1 MANVQP
7 PNIQKTYE
15 ENQRIKLRESNQR
28 EGEKAKS
35 KTNEIYDQK
44 LDKKS
49 KQITDI
55 IYENSSKSSSYSSY
69 SEQNLKDDS
78 PSRLKYSRGIYYLIL
93 ILNICLPGSGTIIAG
108 CGWGNNRRRE
118 LIFRGIIQFFT
129 TIFLVGWIQA
139 IHDACYYFKYN
150 EYYQ

>member
-7 PNIQKTYE
+7 QNIPKAIE
-15 ENQRIKLRESNQR
+15 EDQRINIIESNER

-35 KTNEIYDQK
+35 KTNEILNQK
-44 LDKKS
+44 LYMGS
-49 KQITDI
+49 GQITDI
-55 IYENSSKSSSYSSY
+55 IYENSSKSSSYSA
-69 SEQNLKDDS
+69 QNLKDDF

>member
-1 MANVQP
+1 MSNVQP
-7 PNIQKTYE
+7 PNIPKTIE
-15 ENQRIKLRESNQR
+15 ENQRIISKESIER

-44 LDKKS
+44 LDIKS
-49 KQITDI
+49 KKITDKK
-55 IYENSSKSSSYSSY
+55 YENSSISSSY

>member
-7 PNIQKTYE
+7 QNIPKAIE
-15 ENQRIKLRESNQR
+15 EDQRINIIESNER

-35 KTNEIYDQK
+35 KANEIYDQK

-55 IYENSSKSSSYSSY
+55 IYENSPTSSSYSV
-69 SEQNLKDDS
+69 QNLKDDF

>member
-1 MANVQP
+1 MSNVQP
-7 PNIQKTYE
+7 PNILKTIE
-15 ENQRIKLRESNQR
+15 EAQRIKIIESIER

-35 KTNEIYDQK
+35 KKNEIYNQK
-44 LDKKS
+44 LDMGS
-49 KQITDI
+49 KRITDV
-55 IYENSSKSSSYSSY
+55 IYENSSKSSSYS
-69 SEQNLKDDS
+69 EQNPKDDF

>member
-7 PNIQKTYE
+7 QNISKTIGEDQRVGAE
-15 ENQRIKLRESNQR
+15 ESIER

-35 KTNEIYDQK
+35 KTNEILNQK
-44 LDKKS
+44 LYMGS
-49 KQITDI
+49 GQITDI
-55 IYENSSKSSSYSSY
+55 IYENSPTSSSYSV
-69 SEQNLKDDS
+69 QNLKDDF

>member
-7 PNIQKTYE
+7 KNIPKTIE
-15 ENQRIKLRESNQR
+15 EDQRTDTKESIER

-35 KTNEIYDQK
+35 KANEIINQK
-44 LDKKS
+44 YYIKS
-49 KQITDI
+49 NQNTEQQ
-55 IYENSSKSSSYSSY
+55 YENSPTSSSYSV
-69 SEQNLKDDS
+69 QNLKDDF

>member
-7 PNIQKTYE
+7 QNIPKTIE
-15 ENQRIKLRESNQR
+15 EDQRTDTKESIER

-35 KTNEIYDQK
+35 KTNEIYDEI
-44 LDKKS
+44 LDMGSKKN
-49 KQITDI
+49 KEKN
-55 IYENSSKSSSYSSY
+55 YKNSSISSSY
-69 SEQNLKDDS
+69 SEQNPKDDS

>member
-7 PNIQKTYE
+7 LNIPKTIE
-15 ENQRIKLRESNQR
+15 ENQRIILRESNER
-28 EGEKAKS
+28 KGEKAKS
-35 KTNEIYDQK
+35 KTNETYDEK
-44 LDKKS
+44 LDIILN
-49 KQITDI
+49 QITEKN
-55 IYENSSKSSSYSSY
+55 YKNSSKSSSY
-69 SEQNLKDDS
+69 SEQNLKDDF

>member
-7 PNIQKTYE
+7 RNISKTIE
-15 ENQRIKLRESNQR
+15 EDQRIKIIESNER
-28 EGEKAKS
+28 KGEKAKS
-35 KTNEIYDQK
+35 QTNEIINQK

-49 KQITDI
+49 KQITDK
-55 IYENSSKSSSYSSY
+55 IYQNSPTSSSYSV
-69 SEQNLKDDS
+69 QNLKDDF

>member
-7 PNIQKTYE
+7 PNSQKTYE

-35 KTNEIYDQK
+35 KANEIINQK
-44 LDKKS
+44 YYIKS
-49 KQITDI
+49 NQNTEQQ
-55 IYENSSKSSSYSSY
+55 YGNSPTSSSY

>member
-7 PNIQKTYE
+7 QNIPKTIE
-15 ENQRIKLRESNQR
+15 EDQRTDTKESIERER
-28 EGEKAKS
+28 DIAKS
-35 KTNEIYDQK
+35 KANEIYDEI
-44 LDKKS
+44 LDMGSKKN
-49 KQITDI
+49 KEKN
-55 IYENSSKSSSYSSY
+55 YKNSSISSSY
-69 SEQNLKDDS
+69 SEQNPKDDS